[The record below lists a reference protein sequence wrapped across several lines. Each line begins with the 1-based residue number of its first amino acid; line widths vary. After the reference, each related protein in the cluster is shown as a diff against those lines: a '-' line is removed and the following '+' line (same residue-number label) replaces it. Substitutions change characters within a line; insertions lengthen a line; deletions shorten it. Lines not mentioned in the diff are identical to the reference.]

1 MRGLTLEDWTKI
13 NSIKPE
19 ELGIQ
24 KEKLILEMRK
34 KYYNNPYAL
43 EQLDIFDGDSP
54 YKKHFRILKKALFR
68 PKNESIIKEE
78 LEWFA
83 KNYPLIEKYGTGEP

>member
-34 KYYNNPYAL
+34 N
-43 EQLDIFDGDSP
+43 ITI
-54 YKKHFRILKKALFR
+54 ILML
-68 PKNESIIKEE
+68 
-78 LEWFA
+78 
-83 KNYPLIEKYGTGEP
+83 